1 MGLDLGAPA
10 AFDPLAMRIAL
21 SLVNAMEAKSRY
33 LRGHSDRVAASAA
46 AIAEE
51 LGLDQA
57 VVEQVRLA
65 GWLHDVGKIG
75 VRDDVLDK
83 PEGLTSTEMAHVRE
97 HVAIGV
103 RILTPLESFG
113 PVLHFVAHHHERVD
127 GSGYQHGLRGDVISL
142 GGRIL
147 GAADVLD
154 ALTSPR
160 AYRAAM
166 PIDEALAIMSSRGPS
181 VVCPTVLPA
190 LTRLVETGRV
200 LVFLN
205 DQ

>member
-1 MGLDLGAPA
+1 
-10 AFDPLAMRIAL
+10 
-21 SLVNAMEAKSRY
+21 
-33 LRGHSDRVAASAA
+33 
-46 AIAEE
+46 
-51 LGLDQA
+51 
-57 VVEQVRLA
+57 
-65 GWLHDVGKIG
+65 
-75 VRDDVLDK
+75 
-83 PEGLTSTEMAHVRE
+83 
-97 HVAIGV
+97 
-103 RILTPLESFG
+103 LESFG

-127 GSGYQHGLRGDVISL
+127 GSGYPHGLRGDVISL